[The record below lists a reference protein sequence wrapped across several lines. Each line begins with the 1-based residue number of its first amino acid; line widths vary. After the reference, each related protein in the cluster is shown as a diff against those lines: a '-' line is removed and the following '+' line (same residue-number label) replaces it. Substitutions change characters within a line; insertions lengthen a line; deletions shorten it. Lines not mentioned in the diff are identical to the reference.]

1 MAIAPKTIQETA
13 VPSKPESHL
22 LRQPHFYFVIALFI
36 AVGGFWPSFFSKL
49 TTTDR
54 AHLIHGFSA
63 TLWMIVPI
71 VQSWLIS
78 RRKFK
83 LHRQLG
89 WVTLS
94 VLAPILVVSGLHM
107 VQLMVLR
114 YEQTHA
120 IRLLKFTFLDLCAM
134 TLFVTFLVLAIFRI
148 RHGDR
153 DGHARYMA
161 GTVLFALEPAL
172 ERVFVF
178 YIPGVSGFA
187 PALYF
192 ALITMEVILAVLLF
206 FEWQRHRGRGGLARL
221 MDWAQKEIQHPL
233 SVEDLARQALMSPR
247 TFARRFIQETGTTP
261 HRWLTCQRVLNAQ
274 RMLEITDDSIDV
286 IAERVGFGTA
296 ATLRLHFRKLLDT
309 SPLAYR
315 RRFSTRHSH
324 GAEAEN

>member
-134 TLFVTFLVLAIFRI
+134 TLFVTFLVLAII
-148 RHGDR
+148 RQNRALIGRGTGLVRLGPKCRRLRLQHSEDHGLV
-153 DGHARYMA
+153 GSKA
-161 GTVLFALEPAL
+161 GTGDGP
-172 ERVFVF
+172 
-178 YIPGVSGFA
+178 
-187 PALYF
+187 
-192 ALITMEVILAVLLF
+192 
-206 FEWQRHRGRGGLARL
+206 
-221 MDWAQKEIQHPL
+221 
-233 SVEDLARQALMSPR
+233 
-247 TFARRFIQETGTTP
+247 
-261 HRWLTCQRVLNAQ
+261 WLR
-274 RMLEITDDSIDV
+274 
-286 IAERVGFGTA
+286 
-296 ATLRLHFRKLLDT
+296 
-309 SPLAYR
+309 
-315 RRFSTRHSH
+315 
-324 GAEAEN
+324 